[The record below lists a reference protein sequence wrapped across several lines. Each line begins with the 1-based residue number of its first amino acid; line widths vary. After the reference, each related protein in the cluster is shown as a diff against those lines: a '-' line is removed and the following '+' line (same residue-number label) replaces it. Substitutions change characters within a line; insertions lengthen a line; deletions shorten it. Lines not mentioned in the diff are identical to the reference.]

1 MLRTNQNKTRNLIYK
16 RTEIITLKLKG
27 TANNVKPCMQLQ
39 FLWYFCTPSLCNRQT
54 DKQTVTQTIYHL
66 RTDSLSLSSSDDHI
80 RCDKERIIF
89 LQKTSNCNIT
99 NLTTDCVQ
107 LSHVKTSPSHVQTA
121 KLHRLQVCNLVATRI
136 RLQHGNVMDPDL
148 SGTDHSNCSGA
159 WRIQHRGCQKGL
171 RPSKVKYTWICIA
184 HHRNYL

>member
-99 NLTTDCVQ
+99 NLTTNCVQ
-107 LSHVKTSPSHVQTA
+107 LVTLRHRRHTYRRQNCTDCKSAISSLREFGYNTVTSWILIFQELTIATA
-121 KLHRLQVCNLVATRI
+121 VAHEGFNT
-136 RLQHGNVMDPDL
+136 G
-148 SGTDHSNCSGA
+148 GA
-159 WRIQHRGCQKGL
+159 RRD
-171 RPSKVKYTWICIA
+171 
-184 HHRNYL
+184 